1 MNEQEN
7 VKIVEQAYS
16 NFKSGDIPSLLNL
29 VADGIDW
36 QLPIVESV
44 PFTGKRRGREAVKQ
58 FFASV
63 AEHQEVLQFE
73 PREFIAQGNKVVALG
88 HYEWRVKGTGR
99 EVKSDFAHVF
109 TVEGGR
115 ITVFQEYFDSAA
127 FAAGYQKAISA

>member
-7 VKIVEQAYS
+7 VKIAQQAYS
-16 NFKSGDIPSLLNL
+16 NFTSGDIPSLLNL
-29 VADGIDW
+29 LADGIEW
-36 QLPIVESV
+36 QLPTVEGV
-44 PFTGKRRGREAVKQ
+44 PFTGKRQGREAVEQ

-73 PREFIAQGNKVVALG
+73 PREFIAQENKVVALG

-115 ITVFQEYFDSAA
+115 ITAFQEFFDSAA
-127 FAAGYQKAISA
+127 FAASYQKAISA